1 MTICALTRRLKPALY
16 ENGPALCDNL

>member
-16 ENGPALCDNL
+16 ENRPALCDNL